1 MTTLWGWGRT
11 QHRVWEKPKR
21 TVPHHPTLA
30 WESRGDKAYPRDP
43 QPGSISGKTTLFGS
57 VDCQTPE
64 LWTSHVYLHS
74 SLKKVSEP
82 LNTSMNCQRLATF
95 GYDLCSLGVDG
106 HQKNYHAGPDSLKI
120 LYCTRNHRN
129 LQRQLRSRPVC
140 LQKGTMAERKYQ
152 RKKVDTL
159 LPFFNSKVEKGKY
172 HVYNAQNWRKLG
184 CLWFFFKT
192 ST

>member
-1 MTTLWGWGRT
+1 
-11 QHRVWEKPKR
+11 
-21 TVPHHPTLA
+21 
-30 WESRGDKAYPRDP
+30 
-43 QPGSISGKTTLFGS
+43 
-57 VDCQTPE
+57 
-64 LWTSHVYLHS
+64 
-74 SLKKVSEP
+74 
-82 LNTSMNCQRLATF
+82 MNCQRLATF

-184 CLWFFFKT
+184 CLWFFFLRLVHNLWSQDYYRFSSVWMNLKYPGGGGT
-192 ST
+192 HTILTNKRKKKYFQSVFLSWKKKNKNIN

>member
-120 LYCTRNHRN
+120 FIALETTEISKDSCGLDLCAY
-129 LQRQLRSRPVC
+129 
-140 LQKGTMAERKYQ
+140 RKELWPKESI
-152 RKKVDTL
+152 REKK
-159 LPFFNSKVEKGKY
+159 
-172 HVYNAQNWRKLG
+172 
-184 CLWFFFKT
+184 
-192 ST
+192 